1 MKSWISPKNHVPR
14 RITREHG
21 YKRRDTCYRK
31 RRSRTC
37 FSEQEETMRTL
48 RKLFKFK
55 GTACSLTVGLLLAG
69 LLGGCTEPFVNVAV
83 QVDTTC
89 QAGGMGRPIVD
100 PPPPGAC
107 TAPYVS
113 WAGKSADGFWNS
125 QTGLQIPGG
134 SGLTCASGS
143 VKCQSTNPGTCT
155 MVPCKSWYR
164 PSNQSCSCACIQ
176 PAP

>member
-1 MKSWISPKNHVPR
+1 
-14 RITREHG
+14 
-21 YKRRDTCYRK
+21 
-31 RRSRTC
+31 
-37 FSEQEETMRTL
+37 MRTL

-89 QAGGMGRPIVD
+89 QAGGMGRPIGD

-164 PSNQSCSCACIQ
+164 PSNQSCLCDCRR